1 MLNTAN
7 QVCSICRDAR
17 RKGDVARA
25 PASFV
30 NRIRSVAAASIIAI
44 CVLTLPG
51 MAHAA
56 ITYVALASNP
66 GDTGNLDP
74 DIPILLVMAGRLKE
88 VFGECAD
95 A

>member
-30 NRIRSVAAASIIAI
+30 NRIRSVAAASVIAI

-56 ITYVALASNP
+56 ITCVASASNP
-66 GDTGNLDP
+66 GDTGKFGSGHTDLARD
-74 DIPILLVMAGRLKE
+74 GRQVKGSLRRMR
-88 VFGECAD
+88 
-95 A
+95 